1 MPADLTPAD
10 QIARLEGRVSAL
22 EAALERRSRQ
32 LRQLQRHLGGRE
44 LAVLTRLESG
54 LPPLPAGPFEPDLWR
69 ETTALTTADVTAT
82 LRDLWRSLAPAAVD
96 PHDA

>member
-1 MPADLTPAD
+1 MPAGPTP
-10 QIARLEGRVSAL
+10 QELIARLEGRVSAL

-69 ETTALTTADVTAT
+69 ETTALTTADVAAT
-82 LRDLWRSLAPAAVD
+82 LRDLWRSLAPAAAEPD
-96 PHDA
+96 DA

>member
-1 MPADLTPAD
+1 MPADPTLEEL
-10 QIARLEGRVSAL
+10 IARLEGRVVAL

-32 LRQLQRHLGGRE
+32 LRQLQQHLSARD
-44 LAVLTRLESG
+44 LAVLARLESG

-82 LRDLWRSLAPAAVD
+82 LRDLWRSLTPAAEPD
-96 PHDA
+96 DA